1 MTYKRT
7 EGKLKVDY
15 GLSDYYKYYK
25 QNENNP
31 VDNKKFNKIVSEFNK
46 EIVNLI
52 IEENLEFTPV
62 KLQFTFCV
70 RKYKKVPQIKE
81 GKLINTNPIDWKTT
95 NELWEENSEAKEKKI
110 IIKFNNNHT
119 SKNIFRIKA
128 LKVGTT
134 YKNKYLFRF
143 KAIRSFRAL
152 LSKRILD
159 PNKDN
164 FNTFNLY

>member
-15 GLSDYYKYYK
+15 GSTDYYKYYCS
-25 QNENNP
+25 NEKNP
-31 VDNKKFNKIVSEFNK
+31 ISNEKFNKITSLFN
-46 EIVNLI
+46 EGIVNLI

-70 RKYKKVPQIKE
+70 RKYKKILRIQD

-95 NELWEENSEAKEKKI
+95 NQLWEENPEAKEKKI
-110 IIKFNNNHT
+110 IIKYNNNHT
-119 SKNIFRIKA
+119 SKNIFRIKM
-128 LKVGTT
+128 LKTGST
-134 YKNKYLFRF
+134 YNNKFLFRF
-143 KAIRSFRAL
+143 KAVRSFRSL